1 VRPKWDA
8 RGRVQGVEL
17 IPRTELDRPRVDVT
31 VIPSGLYRD
40 LFPNLM
46 LLLDQ
51 AVDVSKIDT
60 NADNPL
66 LRNIAAARAEL
77 EAQGVAPLKRSGLRQ
92 CGCSACRR
100 EPTVRT

>member
-1 VRPKWDA
+1 
-8 RGRVQGVEL
+8 
-17 IPRTELDRPRVDVT
+17 VDVT

-51 AVDVSKIDT
+51 AVNVVKTDT
-60 NADNPL
+60 SADNPL

-77 EAQGVAPLKRSGLRQ
+77 EAQGVAPAEAERFASP

-100 EPTVRT
+100 AYGTGLDHAIQHPDSWNEQQRSPGCSSIA